1 MKLINR
7 ISLAIGLLCILFA
20 TTISILAIWNVVADR
35 YLVWRSLATL
45 GVIFLATILA
55 VIVNSLVTDKDRQQ
69 SGGDS

>member
-7 ISLAIGLLCILFA
+7 ISLGIALLCILFA

-35 YLVWRSLATL
+35 YLVWRALATL

-55 VIVNSLVTDKDRQQ
+55 VIVNSLVSERDSRQA
-69 SGGDS
+69 GGER